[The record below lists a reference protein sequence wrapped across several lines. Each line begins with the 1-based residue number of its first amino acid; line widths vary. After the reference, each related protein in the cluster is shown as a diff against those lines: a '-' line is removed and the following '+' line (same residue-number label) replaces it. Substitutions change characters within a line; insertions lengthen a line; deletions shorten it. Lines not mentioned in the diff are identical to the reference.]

1 MNFLLY
7 KLHENPNKYVYTEE
21 ILNNLNAIRNQK
33 INPHYIRSSIVAKLR
48 DRGVLIASSVKGYKI
63 PVNLDD
69 IHDFVSLANSTIQPM
84 LNRIAKAREQI
95 LEASNYT
102 IDIFDKPE
110 LSSLKRFIEMEK
122 EMNIGK

>member
-1 MNFLLY
+1 M
-7 KLHENPNKYVYTEE
+7 
-21 ILNNLNAIRNQK
+21 
-33 INPHYIRSSIVAKLR
+33 
-48 DRGVLIASSVKGYKI
+48 
-63 PVNLDD
+63 
-69 IHDFVSLANSTIQPM
+69 
-84 LNRIAKAREQI
+84 NRIAKAREQI